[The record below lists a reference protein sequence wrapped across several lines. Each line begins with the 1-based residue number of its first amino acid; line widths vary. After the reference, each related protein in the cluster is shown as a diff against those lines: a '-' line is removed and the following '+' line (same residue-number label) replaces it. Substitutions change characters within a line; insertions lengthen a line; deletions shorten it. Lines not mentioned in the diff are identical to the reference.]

1 MSNTLAIDL
10 PDFLPAEYDSHPRHI
25 EIVATR
31 GQKRARPRVIY
42 ALVAVAGLFVIL
54 MGQLLLSIWLSDG
67 AYQISGLQQTQRDL
81 SRDQQALG
89 ESLNVLR
96 SPQNLAGQASA
107 LGMVMNTGSQGFL
120 SLSGGITR
128 APTAATADTTV
139 AANAALYTPNAL
151 ITPDISALGAA
162 AAAAAAGA
170 TTAAGTGAPAAA
182 VSTGAPTAA
191 VSTGAPAAST
201 GAGSVASTPGV
212 PAQTVLPSPITH

>member
-1 MSNTLAIDL
+1 MSTTLAIDL

-25 EIVATR
+25 EIVSTR
-31 GQKRARPRVIY
+31 SQKRARPRVIY

-67 AYQISGLQQTQRDL
+67 AYQIADLQQTQRDL

-89 ESLNVLR
+89 ESLNVLQ

-120 SLSGGITR
+120 SLSGGVTR

-139 AANAALYTPNAL
+139 AADAAIYTPNAL

-162 AAAAAAGA
+162 AAAAAA
-170 TTAAGTGAPAAA
+170 AAG
-182 VSTGAPTAA
+182 
-191 VSTGAPAAST
+191 TGAPAAST
-201 GAGSVASTPGV
+201 GAGSVASTPGA

>member
-1 MSNTLAIDL
+1 MSNTLAIDRTAFV
-10 PDFLPAEYDSHPRHI
+10 PTERENNRRHV
-25 EIVATR
+25 EIVSTR
-31 GQKRARPRVIY
+31 SQKRARPRVVY

-54 MGQLLLSIWLSDG
+54 MAQLLLSIWLSDG

-89 ESLNVLR
+89 ESLNVLQ
-96 SPQNLAGQASA
+96 SPQNLEGQASA

-120 SLSGGITR
+120 SLSGGVTR

-139 AANAALYTPNAL
+139 AADAAAYTPNAL

-162 AAAAAAGA
+162 AAAAA
-170 TTAAGTGAPAAA
+170 TAASTAVPAAPAAPGAPGAPAAR
-182 VSTGAPTAA
+182 
-191 VSTGAPAAST
+191 GAPAVSAGT
-201 GAGSVASTPGV
+201 GSVASTPGA

>member
-1 MSNTLAIDL
+1 MSTTLAIDL
-10 PDFLPAEYDSHPRHI
+10 PDFLPAEHDSHPRHI
-25 EIVATR
+25 EIVSTR
-31 GQKRARPRVIY
+31 SQKRARPRVIY

-89 ESLNVLR
+89 ESLNVLQ

-120 SLSGGITR
+120 SLSGGVTR

-139 AANAALYTPNAL
+139 AADAAIYTPNAL

-162 AAAAAAGA
+162 AAAAAV
-170 TTAAGTGAPAAA
+170 A
-182 VSTGAPTAA
+182 VG
-191 VSTGAPAAST
+191 TGAPAAST
-201 GAGSVASTPGV
+201 GAGSVASTPGA

>member
-1 MSNTLAIDL
+1 MSTTLAIDL
-10 PDFLPAEYDSHPRHI
+10 PDFLPAEHDSHPRHI
-25 EIVATR
+25 EIVSTR
-31 GQKRARPRVIY
+31 SQKRARPRVIY

-89 ESLNVLR
+89 ESLNVLQ

-120 SLSGGITR
+120 SLSGGVTR

-139 AANAALYTPNAL
+139 AADAAIYTPNSL

-162 AAAAAAGA
+162 AAAAAA
-170 TTAAGTGAPAAA
+170 A
-182 VSTGAPTAA
+182 VG
-191 VSTGAPAAST
+191 TGAPAAST
-201 GAGSVASTPGV
+201 GAGSVASTPGA

>member
-1 MSNTLAIDL
+1 MSTTLAIDL
-10 PDFLPAEYDSHPRHI
+10 PDFLPAEHDSHPRHI
-25 EIVATR
+25 EIVSTR
-31 GQKRARPRVIY
+31 SQKRARPRVIY

-67 AYQISGLQQTQRDL
+67 AYQIADLQQTQRDL
-81 SRDQQALG
+81 SRDQQALD
-89 ESLNVLR
+89 ESLNVLQ

-120 SLSGGITR
+120 SLSGGVTR

-139 AANAALYTPNAL
+139 AADAAIYTPNAL

-162 AAAAAAGA
+162 AAAAAAVTVG
-170 TTAAGTGAPAAA
+170 
-182 VSTGAPTAA
+182 
-191 VSTGAPAAST
+191 TGAPAAST
-201 GAGSVASTPGV
+201 GAGSVASTPGA

>member
-1 MSNTLAIDL
+1 MSTTLAIDL
-10 PDFLPAEYDSHPRHI
+10 PDFLPAEHDSHPRHI
-25 EIVATR
+25 EIVSTR
-31 GQKRARPRVIY
+31 SQKRARPRVIY

-89 ESLNVLR
+89 ESLNVLQ

-120 SLSGGITR
+120 SLSGGVTR

-139 AANAALYTPNAL
+139 AADAAIYTPNAL

-162 AAAAAAGA
+162 AAAAAA
-170 TTAAGTGAPAAA
+170 A
-182 VSTGAPTAA
+182 VG
-191 VSTGAPAAST
+191 TGAPAAST
-201 GAGSVASTPGV
+201 GAGSVASTPGA

>member
-1 MSNTLAIDL
+1 MSTTLAIDL
-10 PDFLPAEYDSHPRHI
+10 PDFLPAEHDSHPRHI
-25 EIVATR
+25 EIVSTR
-31 GQKRARPRVIY
+31 SQKRARPRVIY

-67 AYQISGLQQTQRDL
+67 AYQIADLQQTQRDL

-89 ESLNVLR
+89 ESLNVLQ

-120 SLSGGITR
+120 SLSGGVTR

-139 AANAALYTPNAL
+139 AADAAIYTPNAL

-162 AAAAAAGA
+162 AAAAAAVTVG
-170 TTAAGTGAPAAA
+170 
-182 VSTGAPTAA
+182 
-191 VSTGAPAAST
+191 TGAPAAST
-201 GAGSVASTPGV
+201 GAGSVASTPGA

>member
-10 PDFLPAEYDSHPRHI
+10 PDFLPAENDSHPRHI
-25 EIVATR
+25 EIVSTR
-31 GQKRARPRVIY
+31 SQKRARPRVIY

-89 ESLNVLR
+89 ESLNVLQ

-120 SLSGGITR
+120 SLSGGVTR
-128 APTAATADTTV
+128 APTAATADTAV
-139 AANAALYTPNAL
+139 AADAASYTPNAL

-162 AAAAAAGA
+162 AAAA
-170 TTAAGTGAPAAA
+170 TAAAAVGTGAPA
-182 VSTGAPTAA
+182 G
-191 VSTGAPAAST
+191 ST
-201 GAGSVASTPGV
+201 GAGSVASTPGT

>member
-1 MSNTLAIDL
+1 MSTTLAIDL

-25 EIVATR
+25 EIVSTR
-31 GQKRARPRVIY
+31 SQKRARPRVIY

-67 AYQISGLQQTQRDL
+67 AYQISDLQQTQRDL

-89 ESLNVLR
+89 ESLNVLQ

-120 SLSGGITR
+120 SLSGGVTR

-139 AANAALYTPNAL
+139 AADAAIYTPNAL

-162 AAAAAAGA
+162 AAAAAA
-170 TTAAGTGAPAAA
+170 AA
-182 VSTGAPTAA
+182 VG
-191 VSTGAPAAST
+191 TGAPAAST
-201 GAGSVASTPGV
+201 GAGSVASTPGA

>member
-1 MSNTLAIDL
+1 MSTTLAIDL
-10 PDFLPAEYDSHPRHI
+10 PDFLPAEHDSHPRHI
-25 EIVATR
+25 EIVSTR
-31 GQKRARPRVIY
+31 SQKRARPRVIY

-89 ESLNVLR
+89 ESLNVLQ

-120 SLSGGITR
+120 SLSGGVTR

-139 AANAALYTPNAL
+139 AADAAIYTPNAL

-162 AAAAAAGA
+162 AAAAAA
-170 TTAAGTGAPAAA
+170 A
-182 VSTGAPTAA
+182 VG
-191 VSTGAPAAST
+191 TGAPAAST
-201 GAGSVASTPGV
+201 GAGSIASTPGA

>member
-10 PDFLPAEYDSHPRHI
+10 SAFVPVERESHPRHI

-31 GQKRARPRVIY
+31 SQKRARPRVVY

-54 MGQLLLSIWLSDG
+54 MAQLLLSIWLSDG

-96 SPQNLAGQASA
+96 SPQNLEGQASA

-120 SLSGGITR
+120 SLSGGVTR

-139 AANAALYTPNAL
+139 AADAAAYTPNAL

-162 AAAAAAGA
+162 AAAAATAGSAAVPAAPDAAGA
-170 TTAAGTGAPAAA
+170 PGAPGAPA
-182 VSTGAPTAA
+182 VSAGT
-191 VSTGAPAAST
+191 
-201 GAGSVASTPGV
+201 GSVASTSGA

>member
-1 MSNTLAIDL
+1 MSTTLAIDL
-10 PDFLPAEYDSHPRHI
+10 PDFLPAEHDSHPRHI
-25 EIVATR
+25 EIVSTR
-31 GQKRARPRVIY
+31 SQKRARPRVIY

-89 ESLNVLR
+89 ESLNVLQ

-120 SLSGGITR
+120 SLSGGVTR

-139 AANAALYTPNAL
+139 AADAAIYTPNAL

-162 AAAAAAGA
+162 AAAAAA
-170 TTAAGTGAPAAA
+170 AA
-182 VSTGAPTAA
+182 VG
-191 VSTGAPAAST
+191 TGAPAAST
-201 GAGSVASTPGV
+201 GAGSVASTPGA

>member
-10 PDFLPAEYDSHPRHI
+10 PDFLPAEHDSHPRHI

-31 GQKRARPRVIY
+31 SQKRARPRVIY

-89 ESLNVLR
+89 ESLNVLQ

-120 SLSGGITR
+120 SLSGGVTR
-128 APTAATADTTV
+128 APTAATSDTTV
-139 AANAALYTPNAL
+139 AADAALYTPNAL

-162 AAAAAAGA
+162 AAAAAA
-170 TTAAGTGAPAAA
+170 AAVGTGTPAAA
-182 VSTGAPTAA
+182 VG
-191 VSTGAPAAST
+191 TGAPAAST
-201 GAGSVASTPGV
+201 GAGSVASTPGA